1 MGDGST
7 LEQAGIIEYLYL
19 SPGLYRIRQVVSSTE
34 NCMDSSEKT
43 VLIKDFVPASYV
55 TNDRTQCFKGHALT
69 LSDTAAPGQYIVR
82 FGDGSQTGTL
92 PARHQYSRPGQY
104 ALQLIK
110 TWNSG
115 CADTQHL
122 KVVIHRNPTAGF
134 QVPLLCTGK
143 AALLKNTSTA
153 GDTVFNSTW
162 QTSDSGNYITRD
174 LSRYFTHAGT
184 WQVALQLSDA
194 NGCRDSASQT
204 VLIQPS
210 PEPVMF
216 IEGSSYDQVQGYR
229 YSFFARPDTFVQYS
243 WSLGSAGTSDMANP
257 RGWFG
262 RAGNA
267 EKISLTVKNKSGC
280 AATTDTTLVVKGLT
294 KYLFPS
300 AFTPNGDNKNEGF
313 GIAGPEYVKTYKL
326 WIFNRWGEQVFYTED
341 PNELWQPSKMQTGM
355 YVYKAKVQDLY
366 SRWEEVNGTVTL
378 LR

>member
-1 MGDGST
+1 
-7 LEQAGIIEYLYL
+7 
-19 SPGLYRIRQVVSSTE
+19 
-34 NCMDSSEKT
+34 
-43 VLIKDFVPASYV
+43 
-55 TNDRTQCFKGHALT
+55 
-69 LSDTAAPGQYIVR
+69 
-82 FGDGSQTGTL
+82 
-92 PARHQYSRPGQY
+92 
-104 ALQLIK
+104 
-110 TWNSG
+110 
-115 CADTQHL
+115 
-122 KVVIHRNPTAGF
+122 
-134 QVPLLCTGK
+134 
-143 AALLKNTSTA
+143 
-153 GDTVFNSTW
+153 
-162 QTSDSGNYITRD
+162 
-174 LSRYFTHAGT
+174 
-184 WQVALQLSDA
+184 
-194 NGCRDSASQT
+194 
-204 VLIQPS
+204 
-210 PEPVMF
+210 
-216 IEGSSYDQVQGYR
+216 
-229 YSFFARPDTFVQYS
+229 
-243 WSLGSAGTSDMANP
+243 MANP